1 MKVLLVSPDAE
12 ARDLLRI
19 SVRSI
24 ERRLGESVSFLEAQ
38 DGERGARIGLRE
50 RPDAVVADEIASRAG
65 AFSLARD
72 LRGAVEPYSGPIV
85 IVLERKHDAWLARW
99 SGADAWLVRPI
110 DPFELADRLVELIQ
124 ADRARPAAPP
134 AGQSRE
140 DPTERSRG
148 QREIA

>member
-1 MKVLLVSPDAE
+1 MRRVRVLLVSPDAE

-19 SVRSI
+19 AVGSI

-38 DGERGARIGLRE
+38 DGEQGARIGLRE

-72 LRGAVEPYSGPIV
+72 LRGAVEPYRGPIV
-85 IVLERKHDAWLARW
+85 ILLERKHDAWLARW
-99 SGADAWLVRPI
+99 SGADAWLIPPL

-124 ADRARPAAPP
+124 AHRARRAARPP
-134 AGQSRE
+134 EQPPEHPGE
-140 DPTERSRG
+140 

>member
-1 MKVLLVSPDAE
+1 MKVLLVSPEAE

-19 SVRSI
+19 SIGSI
-24 ERRLGESVSFLEAQ
+24 ERRLGERVSFLEAQ

-72 LRGAVEPYSGPIV
+72 LRGAVEPYRGPIV

-99 SGADAWLVRPI
+99 SGADAWLVRPV

-124 ADRARPAAPP
+124 ASRALPAPRPAE
-134 AGQSRE
+134 QSKEQSKEQPRE
-140 DPTERSRG
+140 